1 MGKINIALVTGGD
14 VAEREISLKSAQ
26 TVYDH
31 LSKSKYEVRIII
43 LEKGKFVDQL
53 SGKALDLNDFSLTLP
68 TAGRINFDL
77 VYQMLHGHPAEDGGL
92 QGYFELVGIPY
103 TGCGILCSAI
113 TFSKQATKDY
123 LRNFDIPMAQSR
135 LIFKGQEGSV
145 SSLIEGLKFP
155 LFVKPN
161 KNGSSYG
168 VSKVVQVEELAAA
181 VDNAFLYDDEVIVE
195 EFMKGR
201 EFSNGVLNYQGAIK
215 VLPIT
220 EIKTTR
226 EFFDYQAKYENE
238 SEEITPA
245 ELKAEEVL
253 ACRELTEK
261 IYRVMNAKG
270 FCRVD
275 YILQE
280 GQFKLLEINTIPG
293 MSPNSIIPQQVK
305 AAGLKLSDCLDEIIK
320 EALQK

>member
-1 MGKINIALVTGGD
+1 MGKINVALVTGGD

-26 TVYDH
+26 TIYDH
-31 LSKSKYEVRIII
+31 LSKDQYQVRIIV
-43 LEKGKFVDQL
+43 LERGKFIDQL
-53 SGKALDLNDFSLTLP
+53 SGIALDLNDFSLTLP
-68 TAGRINFDL
+68 SSERVTFDL

-123 LRNFDIPMAQSR
+123 LRNFGIPMAQSR
-135 LIFKGQEGSV
+135 LILKGQEGDFADV
-145 SSLIEGLKFP
+145 VEDLTFP

-168 VSKVVQVEELAAA
+168 VSKVNRVEELAAA
-181 VDNAFLYDDEVIVE
+181 VENAFQYDDEVIVE
-195 EFMKGR
+195 EFMEGR
-201 EFSNGVLNYQGAIK
+201 EFSNGVLNYQGSIH

-245 ELKAEEVL
+245 ELREEEV
-253 ACRELTEK
+253 AECQQLTEK

-275 YILQE
+275 YILQD
-280 GQFKLLEINTIPG
+280 GRFKLLEINTIPG
-293 MSPNSIIPQQVK
+293 MSPNSIIPQQVR
-305 AAGLKLSDCLDEIIK
+305 AAGLNLSDCLDEIVK
-320 EALQK
+320 EALRK

>member
-1 MGKINIALVTGGD
+1 MGKISIALVTGGD

-26 TVYDH
+26 TIYDH
-31 LSKSKYEVRIII
+31 LSKTQYEVRIIV
-43 LEKGKFVDQL
+43 LERGKFIDQL
-53 SGKALDLNDFSLTLP
+53 SSTPLDLNDFSLTLP
-68 TAGRINFDL
+68 TKERITFDL

-123 LRNFDIPMAQSR
+123 LRNFDIPMAHSR
-135 LIFKGQEGSV
+135 VVSQVQEEELLTLV
-145 SSLIEGLKFP
+145 EDLRFP

-168 VSKVVQVEELAAA
+168 VSKVKRQEDLATA
-181 VDNAFLYDDEVIVE
+181 VALALQFDDEVIIE
-195 EFMKGR
+195 EFMEGR
-201 EFSNGVLNYQGAIK
+201 EFSNGVLHYQGGIR

-220 EIKTTR
+220 EIKTAR
-226 EFFDYQAKYENE
+226 EFFDYRAKYENE

-245 ELKAEEVL
+245 ELTPAEEK
-253 ACRELTEK
+253 ACQKLTEK
-261 IYRVMNAKG
+261 IYRLLNAKG

-275 YILQE
+275 YILQG
-280 GQFKLLEINTIPG
+280 GQFQLLEINTIPG

-305 AAGLKLSDCLDEIIK
+305 AAGLNLSDCLEEIVK

>member
-1 MGKINIALVTGGD
+1 MGKISIALVTGGD

-26 TVYDH
+26 TIYNH
-31 LSKSKYEVRIII
+31 LSPAKYVVRIIV
-43 LEKGKFVDQL
+43 LEKGKFIDQV
-53 SGKALDLNDFSLTLP
+53 SNTPLDLNDFSLTLP
-68 TAGRINFDL
+68 QKDRITFDL

-123 LRNFDIPMAQSR
+123 LRNFNIPMANSR
-135 LIFKGQEGSV
+135 LVHKGQEGDLFTLVGDLS
-145 SSLIEGLKFP
+145 FP

-168 VSKVVQVEELAAA
+168 VSKVTRTEDLTAA
-181 VDNAFLYDDEVIVE
+181 VALALKYDDEVIVE

-201 EFSNGVLNYQGAIK
+201 EFSNGVLNYEGSIR

-245 ELKAEEVL
+245 ELTPAEVEV
-253 ACRELTEK
+253 CQKLTEK
-261 IYRVMNAKG
+261 IYRVLNGKG

-275 YILQE
+275 YILHD

-305 AAGLKLSDCLDEIIK
+305 AAGLSLSDCLDEIVK